1 MALSRDECLSRGR
14 LVERANVGEALPSSR
29 DHPHSDACRLSGLEL
44 LDGTL
49 EDPDRG
55 LPAVRDI
62 DLDLF
67 ISRGVLEDSAR
78 QVEEIRHLRYRRS

>member
-1 MALSRDECLSRGR
+1 
-14 LVERANVGEALPSSR
+14 
-29 DHPHSDACRLSGLEL
+29 
-44 LDGTL
+44 
-49 EDPDRG
+49 
-55 LPAVRDI
+55 VRDI